1 VLCPPVP
8 AGGAIPFPAA
18 DFSRKETTC
27 PESQKKGRLVTG
39 GVDTHA
45 EVHVAA
51 VADQVG
57 RVLGTESFPA
67 TGPGYRAVLAWMRS
81 FGELVKV
88 GVEGTGSYGC
98 GLARYLAGRGV
109 EVAEVIR
116 PNRQARRRRGKSDAA
131 DAVAAALAALNGE
144 ASGTPKAHD
153 GAVESIRMLRVARR
167 GAVKA
172 RTQAANQLRDL
183 IVTAPGQLRE
193 QLAPLPTAR
202 RVELATRFRAGD
214 LTSPAGGAKAAMAT
228 VARRHQALSAE
239 IARLNA
245 ALEPLVTSAAP
256 SQFLVRQGIATQSA
270 STLLATAG
278 DNPGRLRTE
287 ASFAALCGASPVDAS
302 SGKQIRHR
310 LNRGGDRQ
318 ANSALWQIVM
328 TRMSCDPR
336 TKAYVARRTAQGKTT
351 KEIMRCLKRYVA
363 REVYKA
369 LVTHARTTSPQVAD
383 VAPASVSRSGL
394 T

>member
-1 VLCPPVP
+1 MTRIAEV
-8 AGGAIPFPAA
+8 
-18 DFSRKETTC
+18 S
-27 PESQKKGRLVTG
+27 RLVTG

-45 EVHVAA
+45 EMHVAA
-51 VADQVG
+51 VADDVG
-57 RVLGTESFPA
+57 RVLGTEAFPA
-67 TGPGYRAVLAWMRS
+67 TGAGYRAALAWMRS
-81 FGELVKV
+81 FGELAKV

-98 GLARYLAGRGV
+98 GLARYLAGQGV
-109 EVAEVIR
+109 EVAEVVR

-144 ASGTPKAHD
+144 ASGAPKAHD

-167 GAVKA
+167 GAIKA
-172 RTQAANQLRDL
+172 RTQAGNQLRDL

-193 QLAPLPTAR
+193 RLAPLPTAR
-202 RVELATRFRAGD
+202 RVELAARLRPGD
-214 LTSPAGGAKAAMAT
+214 LTGPAEGAKAAMAT
-228 VARRHQALSAE
+228 VARRHQELSAE
-239 IARLNA
+239 IGRLDA
-245 ALEPLVTSAAP
+245 ALAELVTHAAP
-256 SQFLVRQGIATQSA
+256 GQFLDKQGVATKSA
-270 STLLATAG
+270 STLLVTVG

-336 TKAYVARRTAQGKTT
+336 TKAYVARRTREGKTI

-369 LVTHARTTSPQVAD
+369 LVTHPRNTPRQVTDMPA
-383 VAPASVSRSGL
+383 ASVL
-394 T
+394 AQA